1 MCLEP
6 CKSGVVLEDDKCTP
20 GTKWN
25 EKCNKC
31 SCNKN
36 GIPLCTKKMCVDE
49 STEKP
54 ETVVEKRLQKTKDD
68 VEKCEPGKKWNEDCN
83 KCSCNQNGIPLCT
96 KKLCV
101 TDIKRKLKTV
111 SDRESAAPTKKE
123 EKPNPYFSHELQNY
137 NRRFDNHIPFASPRY
152 PKNILV
158 SGQNNWYG
166 RSNPGNMYSLSD
178 CSQLALKG
186 FWCSPLEKTPT
197 NCHVCK
203 CYHWRSGDS
212 SIYVGCPNKV
222 IDRPWSFM

>member
-1 MCLEP
+1 L
-6 CKSGVVLEDDKCTP
+6 KKYVLEKYFY
-20 GTKWN
+20 KEIHN
-25 EKCNKC
+25 IFFVK
-31 SCNKN
+31 
-36 GIPLCTKKMCVDE
+36 
-49 STEKP
+49 
-54 ETVVEKRLQKTKDD
+54 VVEKRLQKTKDD

-83 KCSCNQNGIPLCT
+83 KCSCNQSGIPLCT

-186 FWCSPLEKTPT
+186 
-197 NCHVCK
+197 
-203 CYHWRSGDS
+203 
-212 SIYVGCPNKV
+212 I
-222 IDRPWSFM
+222 M

>member
-54 ETVVEKRLQKTKDD
+54 E
-68 VEKCEPGKKWNEDCN
+68 
-83 KCSCNQNGIPLCT
+83 
-96 KKLCV
+96 
-101 TDIKRKLKTV
+101 TV